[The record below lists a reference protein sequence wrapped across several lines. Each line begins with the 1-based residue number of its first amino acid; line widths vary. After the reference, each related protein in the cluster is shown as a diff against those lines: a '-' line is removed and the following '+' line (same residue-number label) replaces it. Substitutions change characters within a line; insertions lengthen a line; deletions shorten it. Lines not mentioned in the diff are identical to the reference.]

1 MLIFTYGDDYF
12 DDREQVEYIL
22 KLLAGFDGNRSF
34 LKHGMKANVEVIGDS
49 DIMAFLRDNNYAKY
63 MRNSSNFSLEG
74 KCVKKSVSE
83 QSFAYDLK
91 TGASFLRKVVDDNE
105 SQVAID
111 RDFIRD
117 YLPQEFAGLSQLV
130 VIIPSKMLMA
140 FLTSTPFVFEKGNVL
155 SRYME
160 ETYLKNGVTA
170 YDNLMYN
177 SRYVNT
183 VAKTFRNPSPVQY
196 ANRRVQDLR
205 DQRQN
210 ENEVIN

>member
-12 DDREQVEYIL
+12 YDREQVEYIL
-22 KLLAGFDGNRSF
+22 KMLAGFDGNRSF

-63 MRNSSNFSLEG
+63 MRNSSNFSIEG

-111 RDFIRD
+111 RDFISD

-130 VIIPSKMLMA
+130 VVLPANMLIP
-140 FLTSTPFVFEKGNVL
+140 FLRMNPLLFVNCDVGGSFHEN
-155 SRYME
+155 
-160 ETYLKNGVTA
+160 YLRNGIMV
-170 YDNLMYN
+170 YDNLN
-177 SRYVNT
+177 VLLN
-183 VAKTFRNPSPVQY
+183 
-196 ANRRVQDLR
+196 
-205 DQRQN
+205 
-210 ENEVIN
+210 